1 MAGTYRRLQSGNWR
15 AEVMIKGVRLSST
28 HRTKRLAEQWVGE
41 QLQKD
46 TGEYRYTFLEL
57 LDRYA
62 SEVTAVKKGE
72 EKELIRIESFK
83 RSNPRLLTKQ
93 IDEIKAQDIR
103 DLIHRRLKSVKPSTV
118 NRELNLISAIFNQ
131 GMKWEWC
138 RRSPV
143 SLVKRPKDPAPRER
157 RITPTEQ
164 ETILVCLG
172 YSESEPV
179 TSNSHKVAVA
189 WLLAIET
196 AMRQGEI
203 AQTRKTDVDLDSKTL
218 RIPASIT
225 KTGEGRTIPLSDEA
239 VRLIRRLPDT
249 ENERM
254 LGVRADRISQ
264 LWRGARDRAGVR
276 NMTFHDSRH
285 EATTRLA
292 QKLHVLDLA
301 RVTGHKDINEL
312 LTYYDRSAE
321 DMADLL

>member
-1 MAGTYRRLQSGNWR
+1 MAGTYRKLKSGNWR
-15 AEVMIKGVRLSST
+15 AEVMIKGIRLSST
-28 HRTKRLAEQWVGE
+28 HRTKRIAEQWVGE
-41 QLQKD
+41 QLQKE
-46 TGEYRYTFLEL
+46 TGEYRYTLLEL

-62 SEVTAVKKGE
+62 SEVTTSKKGE
-72 EKELIRIESFK
+72 DKELIRIESFK
-83 RSNPRLLTKQ
+83 ENNPGLLKKQ
-93 IDEIKAQDIR
+93 IDEIKAKDIR
-103 DLIHRRLKSVKPSTV
+103 DLIHRRLELVKPSTV
-118 NRELNLISAIFNQ
+118 NRELNLISAVFNQ

-157 RITPTEQ
+157 RITPAEQ
-164 ETILVCLG
+164 ETILVCLS

-179 TSNSHKVAVA
+179 TTNDQVTAVL

-196 AMRQGEI
+196 AMRQGEL
-203 AQTRKTDVDLDSKTL
+203 TKTQKVDVDLDGKTI

-225 KTGEGRTIPLSDEA
+225 KTGVGRTVPLSAEA

-249 ENERM
+249 DTER
-254 LGVRADRISQ
+254 LVTVRADRVSQ
-264 LWRGARDRAGVR
+264 LWRIARDRAGVR
-276 NMTFHDSRH
+276 DMTFHDSRH

-312 LTYYDRSAE
+312 MTYYDRSAE

>member
-1 MAGTYRRLQSGNWR
+1 MAGTYRRLKSGNWR
-15 AEVMIKGVRLSST
+15 AEVMIEGIRLSST
-28 HRTKRLAEQWVGE
+28 HRTKRIAEQWVGE
-41 QLQKD
+41 QLLKE
-46 TGEYRYTFLEL
+46 TGEYQYTLLEL

-62 SEVTAVKKGE
+62 SEVTTTKKGE
-72 EKELIRIESFK
+72 DKELIRIDAFK
-83 RSNPRLLTKQ
+83 EANPGLLTKQ
-93 IDEIKAQDIR
+93 IDAIKAKDIR
-103 DLIHRRLKSVKPSTV
+103 DHIHRRLKSVKPSTV
-118 NRELNLISAIFNQ
+118 NRELNLISAVFNQ

-143 SLVKRPKDPAPRER
+143 SLVKRPKDPPPRER

-164 ETILVCLG
+164 EAILICLG

-203 AQTRKTDVDLDSKTL
+203 AQTKKVDVHLDSKTL

-264 LWRGARDRAGVR
+264 LWRGARDKAGVR

-301 RVTGHKDINEL
+301 RVTGHKNINEL